1 MMKKDIYFRVVGM
14 NYIETDVELFVGDTV
29 ELKHEPKNAY
39 DSEAIKIIKD
49 GEKIGYVANSVK
61 TNPAGCYSAG
71 RLLEVIKNDFIPRAE
86 VVVMDENFVI
96 CRYKQTNEEL

>member
-1 MMKKDIYFRVVGM
+1 MMKKDVYFRMVGM
-14 NYIETDVELFVGDTV
+14 CFIETDVELFVGDTV

-39 DSEAIKIIKD
+39 DSEAIKVIKE

-71 RLLEVIKNDFIPRAE
+71 RLLEVIKDDYIARAE
-86 VVVMDENFVI
+86 VVVMDENFII
-96 CRYKQTNEEL
+96 CKYEKRD